1 MNKIQKQLKDSL
13 LKDLPPI
20 KLKQLSVIPM
30 LNHINISVDHT
41 KIYMILLI
49 YKKHADQLFQLL
61 ITRGRFRFTAL
72 FVVI

>member
-1 MNKIQKQLKDSL
+1 
-13 LKDLPPI
+13 
-20 KLKQLSVIPM
+20 M

-49 YKKHADQLFQLL
+49 YKKHTDQLFQLL

>member
-1 MNKIQKQLKDSL
+1 
-13 LKDLPPI
+13 
-20 KLKQLSVIPM
+20 M

-72 FVVI
+72 FVVIW